1 VLDPLSAAYL
11 TLRQKDDQSVDSI
24 VTTPPCQEH
33 ADAEYYIR
41 EWLRGDITDDFPCP
55 FIWKEAYRVLKPG
68 GYLLA
73 FAPTRSADILSMAIR
88 LGGFQLRDAIAYLRE
103 GHKDLAEWEA
113 YLPAWEPIIMAR
125 RPLEGTVADNVLK
138 HGVGALNIDASR
150 IASEGGS
157 PSMKR
162 RESARKS
169 GNAPG
174 RPGQYGDTLEDR
186 TSPERYMAARPSEE
200 LGRYPA
206 NLVHDGSAEVME
218 TFGLFGNRPGT
229 RIEKPSDCATDGNT
243 SFDRMR
249 GNRPARGYADDGS
262 AARFFLQTDRE
273 ALVAYLTR
281 MVTPDGGKSIDPFDA
296 RHRIAVSQT

>member
-1 VLDPLSAAYL
+1 MMDPFSAAYL
-11 TLRQKDDQSVDSI
+11 TLRQKEAQSVDSI
-24 VTTPPCQEH
+24 VTTPPCRED
-33 ADAEYYIR
+33 ADAEFCIR
-41 EWLRGDITDDFPCP
+41 EWLRGDITEDFPCP
-55 FIWKEAYRVLKPG
+55 FIWKEALRVLKPG
-68 GYLLA
+68 GFLVA

-103 GHKDLAEWEA
+103 GDEE
-113 YLPAWEPIIMAR
+113 LPAWEPIILAR
-125 RPLEGTVADNVLK
+125 KPLEGTVADNVLRY
-138 HGVGALNIDASR
+138 GVGALNIDASR

-206 NLVHDGSAEVME
+206 NLVHDGSELVID
-218 TFGLFGNRPGT
+218 TFSLFGNRPGT

-262 AARFFLQTDRE
+262 AARFFLQTDRD

-281 MVTPDGGKSIDPFDA
+281 MVTPEGGKCIDPFDT

>member
-1 VLDPLSAAYL
+1 MLDPLSAAYL
-11 TLRQKDDQSVDSI
+11 SLRQKKDESVDSI
-24 VTTPPCQEH
+24 VTAPPCH
-33 ADAEYYIR
+33 DDADAEMYLR
-41 EWLRGDITDDFPCP
+41 LWLNGHLTENFPCP
-55 FIWKEAYRVLKPG
+55 FIWKEALRVLKPG

-88 LGGFQLRDAIAYLRE
+88 LGGFQLRDTIAFMHE
-103 GHKDLAEWEA
+103 GDD
-113 YLPAWEPIIMAR
+113 LPAWEPIIVAR
-125 RPLEGTVADNVLK
+125 KPLDGTVADNVLR

-150 IASEGGS
+150 IEAEGGS

-174 RPGQYGDTLEDR
+174 RPGEYGNTLEDR

-206 NLVHDGSAEVME
+206 NLVHDGSASVMDA
-218 TFGLFGNRPGT
+218 FSMLGN
-229 RIEKPSDCATDGNT
+229 A
-243 SFDRMR
+243 
-249 GNRPARGYADDGS
+249 PAAE
-262 AARFFLQTDRE
+262 FFLQTDRA
-273 ALVAYLTR
+273 ALTAYLIR
-281 MVTPDGGKSIDPFDA
+281 MVTPDGGKNLDPFDA